1 MLKILPSTA
10 EYMGFAKDIN
20 SDSNFCTPIYSSDE
34 ELFSRL
40 LDSPKQSNKL
50 VLGCF
55 EGEALLGLFC
65 AFGGGAGAI
74 SGNAHAPVPQRPG
87 L

>member
-40 LDSPKQSNKL
+40 LDSP
-50 VLGCF
+50 
-55 EGEALLGLFC
+55 
-65 AFGGGAGAI
+65 
-74 SGNAHAPVPQRPG
+74 
-87 L
+87 